1 MPPQASGFFFA
12 VPYSQACVLAIL
24 APPACAGL
32 RGSPSD
38 NLHASLSERQTYLK
52 ILDIRLPVLA
62 LFQTKSGIS
71 LKYRRFERNPSFFDN
86 QSVGI
91 NTVLSALSKAL
102 ILQSVCVRFPSL
114 QLVFWLLTSMLLV
127 CKPILVACQG
137 HGIWQLKHCFRVF
150 LSCGLC
156 WNTASRS
163 VKFRLLF
170 LTFYRADEGF
180 PRISKYRMI
189 TLHNTNSK
197 KH

>member
-1 MPPQASGFFFA
+1 MSPQASGFFFRRA
-12 VPYSQACVLAIL
+12 VQSGLCTCHFGVACLHS
-24 APPACAGL
+24 L

-62 LFQTKSGIS
+62 LFQTKFGIS

-86 QSVGI
+86 QYVGI

-127 CKPILVACQG
+127 CKSILVACQG

-156 WNTASRS
+156 WNTASRC

-170 LTFYRADEGF
+170 LTFYRAHEGF
-180 PRISKYRMI
+180 PHLFQI
-189 TLHNTNSK
+189 
-197 KH
+197 